1 MRNALIAAAVAL
13 LVSVGV
19 AGAASTSPFLKV
31 CNQRTGGNESRGD
44 LNVRL
49 STQCAKGQEPYKLA
63 LYPVAGTEGPR
74 GATGA
79 TGPQGPAGP
88 TGPQGPAGS
97 GGGGTVGPP
106 GPTGPQGPLGPTGPT
121 GPEGAPGV
129 SNYSTHTNN
138 SGNRDSVR
146 FKEVQVN
153 CPAGTRALGGG
164 GEISPSDN
172 EGVGIVSTFARGNG
186 WFVKAETFVGS
197 PSWKLITHVVCAKVS

>member
-1 MRNALIAAAVAL
+1 MVRQGQPARKVQQGQPDHKAQQAPAV
-13 LVSVGV
+13 V
-19 AGAASTSPFLKV
+19 ARP
-31 CNQRTGGNESRGD
+31 
-44 LNVRL
+44 VR
-49 STQCAKGQEPYKLA
+49 
-63 LYPVAGTEGPR
+63 PVPR
-74 GATGA
+74 GRKARSD
-79 TGPQGPAGP
+79 PQDQLAQ
-88 TGPQGPAGS
+88 T
-97 GGGGTVGPP
+97 
-106 GPTGPQGPLGPTGPT
+106 
-121 GPEGAPGV
+121 GAPGI

-197 PSWKLITHVVCAKVS
+197 PSWKLITHVVLRDGRGLRYQVWGAAALICPGVWACVVG